1 MTDKKDEEPIEIPG
15 DPPSENLPEEII
27 STDDT
32 DTIHPNQETETMEV
46 HHHGHVHHEKKWKEY
61 IFQFFM
67 LFLAVFCGFL
77 AEYELEHIIENKKEK
92 QFMASL
98 VRDLEA
104 DTVQLNLIRNLRNG
118 NIRQIDSAVSYLV
131 DHNEASVPLSQY
143 HFSRLGLR
151 TFYQNSGTLDQLKN
165 SGGLRLIRKR
175 NVVDSIEA
183 YDLQIKRMGLRD
195 EYETQYLYD
204 HNVLTG
210 KLFDGNALAKI
221 HADTALYHQPS
232 PSLQTAVAI
241 KREQLGEYL
250 NSLLRCRV
258 AYAANMALQAIIKG
272 RAERLIETI
281 KREYNLN

>member
-1 MTDKKDEEPIEIPG
+1 MTDKTGEEPIETPG
-15 DPPSENLPEEII
+15 DPPSDNLPGEII
-27 STDDT
+27 PTNGT

-61 IFQFFM
+61 VFQFFM

-104 DTVQLNLIRNLRNG
+104 DTVQLNTIRNLRTR
-118 NIRQIDSAVSYLV
+118 NIQQIDSAIYYLADLEV
-131 DHNEASVPLSQY
+131 GSIPLSQFN
-143 HFSRLGLR
+143 FSLLGLR

-183 YDLQIKRMGLRD
+183 YDLQIKRMVLRD
-195 EYETQYLYD
+195 DYETRYLYD
-204 HNVLTG
+204 HNMIAG
-210 KLFDGNALAKI
+210 KIFDGNILARL
-221 HADTALYHQPS
+221 HADTAVYHKPS
-232 PSLQTAVAI
+232 PSLQTPI
-241 KREQLGEYL
+241 GINREFLSDYL
-250 NSLLRCRV
+250 NSLLRCRI
-258 AYAANMALQAIIKG
+258 AYAGNLSLQATIKA
-272 RAERLIETI
+272 RATRLIETI
-281 KREYNLN
+281 KKEYHLD